1 MKYYIFDLDDTLYK
15 NPKDL
20 NKMYDIN
27 PDTELINIL
36 NNCPY
41 KKYIYTNATYDHA
54 NIILN
59 KLKIQ
64 RLFKKIY
71 SRDTIP
77 SMKPNYQSVRD
88 VENNIIF
95 SENNKDNNF
104 VFFDDLLPN
113 LKTAKKRGWKTVW
126 ISPFYDSIR
135 HDFIDYSF
143 PDIKSCMMYCN
154 KYDI

>member
-15 NPKDL
+15 NPKDF

-27 PDTELINIL
+27 PDKELINIL

-41 KKYIYTNATYDHA
+41 QKYIYTNATYDHA

-95 SENNKDNNF
+95 NENSKENIF

-126 ISPFYDSIR
+126 ISPFYDSVR
-135 HDFIDYSF
+135 YDFIDYSF
-143 PDIKSCMMYCN
+143 PDIKSSMIYCN
-154 KYDI
+154 KYNI